1 MGVASHLGIK
11 LTEYDARI
19 RTFIPDYE
27 EMLDVAAGL
36 IPTQARTIVD
46 LGVGT
51 GALALQCVKRA
62 RQAKVVGIDADA
74 EILNLAL
81 RRLGSRATFSCG
93 SFLRTPLPRC
103 DAVVASFA
111 LHHIRTRQAKDSFYR
126 RIHAALRPR
135 GIFVT
140 VDCHPAGSPE
150 LAREQMQAWAAH
162 LRKSYSKSEA
172 VKLLEAWSHE
182 DVYTPLA
189 TEVELMQR
197 SGFEVEIV
205 WRRGAF
211 AVLRGVSLRRTT

>member
-1 MGVASHLGIK
+1 MGVATHLGIK

-27 EMLDVAAGL
+27 EMLDTAAGL
-36 IPTQARTIVD
+36 VPSSARTIVD

-51 GALALQCVKRA
+51 GALAARCVKMA
-62 RQAKVVGIDADA
+62 RQAKIVGIDADA
-74 EILNLAL
+74 DILNLAR
-81 RRLGSRATFSCG
+81 RRLGPGATLLCG

-111 LHHIRTRQAKDSFYR
+111 LHHIRTRQAKARFYR
-126 RIHAALRPR
+126 RVHAALRPR
-135 GIFVT
+135 GIFMT
-140 VDCHPAGSPE
+140 VDCHPAASPE
-150 LAREQMQAWAAH
+150 LAREQMQAWAGH

-172 VKLLEAWSHE
+172 VKLLKAWSHE

-189 TEVELMQR
+189 TEVELMQQ

-211 AVLRGVSLRRTT
+211 AVIRSLSLRPTT